1 LVSWGREVLA
11 GILRPGNTVRAG
23 NAEDHLRSVLELA
36 LEQFPAS
43 VLDGE
48 NPRALRLRGRES

>member
-11 GILRPGNTVRAG
+11 GILLPGNTGAG
-23 NAEDHLRSVLELA
+23 NAEDHLSVLELA

-43 VLDGE
+43 ALDGE
-48 NPRALRLRGRES
+48 NPRAL